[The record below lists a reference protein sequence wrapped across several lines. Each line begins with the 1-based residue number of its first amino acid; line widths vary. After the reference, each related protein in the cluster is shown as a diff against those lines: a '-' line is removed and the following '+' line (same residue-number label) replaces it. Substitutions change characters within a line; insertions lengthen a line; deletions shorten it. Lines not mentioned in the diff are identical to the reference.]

1 LDPLLEGTP
10 VSWYGPCSNFPLEH
24 ASLLQVDARKTT
36 MNECLRALLSSIAAP
51 ALLLL
56 AGVAHGYEAPSWPNP
71 NIDPGKALDTPA
83 PTFALRDQNGR
94 WRSLAQTRGK
104 VVLLAFVDTQC
115 TSICPLTTESMVRA
129 LRLLGPAALR
139 VQMIG
144 INANPLA
151 TSVADV
157 AAYTRAHEMQGR
169 WWFLTGPAAVLQRV
183 WRAYGVYVAA
193 VHGDIDHQP
202 LIVLIDT
209 HGREREFYFTQ
220 MNYGGL
226 DQQAEVLAEAI
237 VRLLPGNVAIRQ
249 PVSLRFVPSLG
260 PGAATRLAAF
270 GHPGATVVLG
280 PAQPHLVLF
289 FGSWLDG
296 GELPAKLAMLDR
308 YAALARR
315 RGWPEPVAVDEL
327 PTESRT
333 AAWRHRMTRLAGAV
347 HTPIVADPLGRLAD
361 GYGVHDLPW
370 VALAASGRIL
380 WQHDGWL
387 VSPDVTA
394 RARPAPYRGT
404 PRPVPVSPATTR

>member
-1 LDPLLEGTP
+1 
-10 VSWYGPCSNFPLEH
+10 
-24 ASLLQVDARKTT
+24 
-36 MNECLRALLSSIAAP
+36 MNEALRARLSSRAGLAM
-51 ALLLL
+51 LLL
-56 AGVAHGYEAPSWPNP
+56 AAMAHGSEAPSLPNP
-71 NIDPGKALDTPA
+71 SIDPGKSLDTPA
-83 PTFALRDQNGR
+83 PTFELRDQNGR
-94 WRSLAQTRGK
+94 WRSLAQFRGK

-139 VQMIG
+139 VQLVG

-169 WWFLTGPAAVLQRV
+169 WWFLTGPGAALARV

-209 HGREREFYFTQ
+209 SGRERRFYFTQ

-226 DQQAEVLAEAI
+226 DQQAEVLAEGIA
-237 VRLLPGNVAIRQ
+237 RLLPGNVVIRH
-249 PVSLRFVPSLG
+249 PVPLRFVPPLG
-260 PGAATRLAAF
+260 PDATAHLTAF
-270 GHPGATVVLG
+270 GRSGAVVVLG

-289 FGSWLDG
+289 FGSWLSG
-296 GELPAKLAMLDR
+296 AKLPVKLAMLDR

-327 PTESRT
+327 PTEAQT
-333 AAWRHRMTRLAGAV
+333 ASWRRRMSRLAGTV
-347 HTPIVADPLGRLAD
+347 HTPIVADPNGRLAD

-387 VSPDVTA
+387 VAPDLAAQARTA
-394 RARPAPYRGT
+394 RNRDT
-404 PRPVPVSPATTR
+404 PRPALVGSATGR

>member
-1 LDPLLEGTP
+1 
-10 VSWYGPCSNFPLEH
+10 
-24 ASLLQVDARKTT
+24 
-36 MNECLRALLSSIAAP
+36 MNEALRARLPSRAGL

-56 AGVAHGYEAPSWPNP
+56 AGLAHGHEAPTLPNP
-71 NIDPGKALDTPA
+71 SIDPGKALDTPA
-83 PTFALRDQNGR
+83 PTFELRDQSGR
-94 WRSLAQTRGK
+94 WRSLAELRGK

-115 TSICPLTTESMVRA
+115 TSVCPLTTESMVRA

-139 VQMIG
+139 VQLVG

-151 TSVADV
+151 TRIADV
-157 AAYTRAHEMQGR
+157 AGYTHAHEMQGR
-169 WWFLTGPAAVLQRV
+169 WWFLTGPGAALARV

-209 HGREREFYFTQ
+209 RGRERELYFTQ

-226 DQQAEVLAEAI
+226 DQQAEVLAEGIA
-237 VRLLPGNVAIRQ
+237 RLLPGHVAIRQ
-249 PVSLRFVPSLG
+249 PVSLGFVPPLG
-260 PGAATRLAAF
+260 PEATTSLSAF
-270 GHPGATVVLG
+270 GRSGATVVLG
-280 PAQPHLVLF
+280 PTQPHLVLF

-296 GELPAKLAMLDR
+296 AKLAAKLAMLDR

-315 RGWPEPVAVDEL
+315 RGWPEPVAVDEV
-327 PTESRT
+327 PTEAQT
-333 AAWRHRMTRLAGAV
+333 AGWRQRMSRLAGAV
-347 HTPIVADPLGRLAD
+347 QTPIVADRLGRLAD

-387 VSPDVTA
+387 VSPDDAAQPSPGQDLQV
-394 RARPAPYRGT
+394 RARTENHR
-404 PRPVPVSPATTR
+404 

>member
-1 LDPLLEGTP
+1 MSE
-10 VSWYGPCSNFPLEH
+10 
-24 ASLLQVDARKTT
+24 A
-36 MNECLRALLSSIAAP
+36 LRARLSSIAGL
-51 ALLLL
+51 ALLWL
-56 AGVAHGYEAPSWPNP
+56 AWPAHGYEARSLPNP
-71 NIDPGKALDTPA
+71 NIDPGKVLDTPA
-83 PTFALRDQNGR
+83 PTFELRDQSGR
-94 WRSLAQTRGK
+94 WRSLVQVRGK

-139 VQMIG
+139 VQLVG

-151 TSVADV
+151 TKVADV

-169 WWFLTGPAAVLQRV
+169 WWFLTGPGAVLARV

-209 HGREREFYFTQ
+209 RGHEREFYFTQ

-226 DQQAEVLAEAI
+226 DQQAEVLAEGIA
-237 VRLLPGNVAIRQ
+237 RLLPGHVAIRR
-249 PVSLRFVPSLG
+249 PVPLGFVPPLG
-260 PGAATRLAAF
+260 PDATTRLAAF
-270 GHPGATVVLG
+270 GRSGAAVVLG
-280 PAQPHLVLF
+280 PARPHLVLF

-296 GELPAKLAMLDR
+296 AKLPSKLAMLDR

-327 PTESRT
+327 PTEEQT
-333 AAWRHRMTRLAGAV
+333 AAWRQRMSQLAGAV
-347 HTPIVADPLGRLAD
+347 HTPIVADPFGRVAD

-370 VALAASGRIL
+370 VAVAASGRIL

-387 VSPDVTA
+387 VPPNLTA
-394 RARPAPYRGT
+394 QARETRDRAT
-404 PRPVPVSPATTR
+404 PRAAR

>member
-1 LDPLLEGTP
+1 MSE
-10 VSWYGPCSNFPLEH
+10 
-24 ASLLQVDARKTT
+24 A
-36 MNECLRALLSSIAAP
+36 LRARFSSRAGL

-56 AGVAHGYEAPSWPNP
+56 AAMAHGTGARSLPNP
-71 NIDPGKALDTPA
+71 SIDPGKAVDAPA
-83 PTFALRDQNGR
+83 PPFELRDQSGH
-94 WRSLAQTRGK
+94 WRSLAPLRGK

-115 TSICPLTTESMVRA
+115 TSICPLTTESMIRA
-129 LRLLGPAALR
+129 LHLLGPAALR
-139 VQMIG
+139 VQLVG

-169 WWFLTGPAAVLQRV
+169 WWFLTAPRPELARV

-209 HGREREFYFTQ
+209 RGRERELYFTQ

-226 DQQAEVLAEAI
+226 EQQAEVLAEGIA
-237 VRLLPGNVAIRQ
+237 RLLPGNVVIRH
-249 PVSLRFVPSLG
+249 PVSLQFVPPLG
-260 PGAATRLAAF
+260 PDASARLAPF
-270 GHPGATVVLG
+270 GRSAAAVVLG
-280 PAQPHLVLF
+280 PAQPHLLLF

-296 GELPAKLAMLDR
+296 AKLPAKLAVLDR
-308 YAALARR
+308 YAVLARR
-315 RGWPEPVAVDEL
+315 QGWPEPVAVDEL
-327 PTESRT
+327 PTEAQT
-333 AAWRHRMTRLAGAV
+333 AAWRQRMSRLAV
-347 HTPIVADPLGRLAD
+347 TLHTPIVADPRGRLAD

-387 VSPDVTA
+387 VSPDLGA
-394 RARPAPYRGT
+394 RARAARAHDIRRAAPIDSAAAR
-404 PRPVPVSPATTR
+404 

>member
-1 LDPLLEGTP
+1 
-10 VSWYGPCSNFPLEH
+10 
-24 ASLLQVDARKTT
+24 
-36 MNECLRALLSSIAAP
+36 MNEALRARFSSRAGL

-56 AGVAHGYEAPSWPNP
+56 AGVAHGHAARSLPNP
-71 NIDPGKALDTPA
+71 SIDPGKALDTPA
-83 PTFALRDQNGR
+83 PGFELRDQSGR
-94 WRSLAQTRGK
+94 WRSLAQLRGK

-139 VQMIG
+139 VQLVG

-169 WWFLTGPAAVLQRV
+169 WWFLTGPGAVLARV

-202 LIVLIDT
+202 LIVLIDAR
-209 HGREREFYFTQ
+209 GREREFYFTQ

-226 DQQAEVLAEAI
+226 DQQAEVLAEGI
-237 VRLLPGNVAIRQ
+237 RRLLPGNVVIRD
-249 PVSLRFVPSLG
+249 PVSLRFVPPLAPDATTRLRAFGRS
-260 PGAATRLAAF
+260 GAA
-270 GHPGATVVLG
+270 VVLG

-296 GELPAKLAMLDR
+296 AKLPAKLAMLDR
-308 YAALARR
+308 YAVLARR
-315 RGWPEPVAVDEL
+315 RGWPGPVAVDEL
-327 PTESRT
+327 PTEAQT
-333 AAWRHRMTRLAGAV
+333 AAWRQRMSRLAGAV
-347 HTPIVADPLGRLAD
+347 HTPIVADPHGRLAD

-387 VSPDVTA
+387 VSPDLAAQA
-394 RARPAPYRGT
+394 RAARHHGT
-404 PRPVPVSPATTR
+404 PRPAPVSSAAAR

>member
-1 LDPLLEGTP
+1 MSEAPR
-10 VSWYGPCSNFPLEH
+10 
-24 ASLLQVDARKTT
+24 ARSSS
-36 MNECLRALLSSIAAP
+36 RAGL

-56 AGVAHGYEAPSWPNP
+56 AGVAHVTGARGLPNP
-71 NIDPGKALDTPA
+71 SIDPGKALDAPA
-83 PTFALRDQNGR
+83 PPFELRDQNGHR
-94 WRSLAQTRGK
+94 RSLAQLHGK

-115 TSICPLTTESMVRA
+115 TSICPLTSESMVRA

-139 VQMIG
+139 VKLVG

-169 WWFLTGPAAVLQRV
+169 WWFLTGPRAVLSRV

-209 HGREREFYFTQ
+209 RGREREFYFTQ

-226 DQQAEVLAEAI
+226 DQQAEVLAEGIA
-237 VRLLPGNVAIRQ
+237 RLLPGNVAIRH
-249 PVSLRFVPSLG
+249 PVSLQFVPPLG
-260 PGAATRLAAF
+260 PGATTRLRAL
-270 GHPGATVVLG
+270 GRPGAAVVLG
-280 PAQPHLVLF
+280 PAQPHLLLF

-296 GELPAKLAMLDR
+296 AMLPAKLGVLDR
-308 YAALARR
+308 YAVLARR
-315 RGWPEPVAVDEL
+315 QGWPEPVAVDEL
-327 PTESRT
+327 PTEAQT
-333 AAWRHRMTRLAGAV
+333 AAWRQRMSRLAV
-347 HTPIVADPLGRLAD
+347 TLHTPIVADPRGRLAD

-370 VALAASGRIL
+370 VALVASGRIL

-387 VSPDVTA
+387 VSPELGAQAGAA
-394 RARPAPYRGT
+394 RRHDTPRPAPIG
-404 PRPVPVSPATTR
+404 SATLR

>member
-1 LDPLLEGTP
+1 
-10 VSWYGPCSNFPLEH
+10 
-24 ASLLQVDARKTT
+24 
-36 MNECLRALLSSIAAP
+36 MNRALRARLSSRAGL
-51 ALLLL
+51 ALLFL
-56 AGVAHGYEAPSWPNP
+56 AAVAHGYEAPSLPNP
-71 NIDPGKALDTPA
+71 NIDPGKALDRPA
-83 PTFALRDQNGR
+83 PTFVLRDQNGR
-94 WRSLAQTRGK
+94 WRSLAQLHGK

-139 VQMIG
+139 VQLIG

-169 WWFLTGPAAVLQRV
+169 WWFLTGPVAVLARV

-193 VHGDIDHQP
+193 VRGDIDHQP

-209 HGREREFYFTQ
+209 RGRERELYFTQ

-226 DQQAEVLAEAI
+226 DQQAEVLAEGIA
-237 VRLLPGNVAIRQ
+237 RLLPGNGVIRR
-249 PVSLRFVPSLG
+249 PVSLRFVPPLR
-260 PGAATRLAAF
+260 PDATTRLAAF
-270 GHPGATVVLG
+270 GRSGAAVVLG
-280 PAQPHLVLF
+280 PAQPHLLLF

-296 GELPAKLAMLDR
+296 AKLPARLAVLDR
-308 YAALARR
+308 YAVMARR

-327 PTESRT
+327 PTEEQT
-333 AAWRHRMTRLAGAV
+333 TAWRQRMSRLAGAV
-347 HTPIVADPLGRLAD
+347 HTPIVADPRGRLAD

-387 VSPDVTA
+387 VSPDVAAQA
-394 RARPAPYRGT
+394 RASRRHGT
-404 PRPVPVSPATTR
+404 PRPAPVGSATAR

>member
-1 LDPLLEGTP
+1 MKGARCGRACSRAGLSLVLLCRLALSYGT
-10 VSWYGPCSNFPLEH
+10 GL
-24 ASLLQVDARKTT
+24 
-36 MNECLRALLSSIAAP
+36 
-51 ALLLL
+51 
-56 AGVAHGYEAPSWPNP
+56 PNP
-71 NIDPGKALDTPA
+71 DIDTGKALDAPA
-83 PTFALRDQNGR
+83 PAFELRDQQGR
-94 WRSLAQTRGK
+94 WRSLAQLRGK

-115 TSICPLTTESMVRA
+115 SSICPLTTESMVRA

-139 VQMIG
+139 VQLVG

-151 TSVADV
+151 TRVADV
-157 AAYTRAHEMQGR
+157 AGYTRAHEMQGR
-169 WWFLTGPAAVLQRV
+169 WWFLTGPQAVLSRV

-209 HGREREFYFTQ
+209 SGRERKFYFTQ

-226 DQQAEVLAEAI
+226 DQQAEVLAEGVA
-237 VRLLPGNVAIRQ
+237 RLLPAHVTVRK
-249 PVSLRFVPSLG
+249 PVSLQFAPPLGPDATVRLPSLG
-260 PGAATRLAAF
+260 RPRTAI
-270 GHPGATVVLG
+270 VLG

-296 GELPAKLAMLDR
+296 AELPAKLAALDR

-315 RGWPEPVAVDEL
+315 RGWPPPLAVDEL
-327 PTESRT
+327 PTEAQS
-333 AAWRHRMTRLAGAV
+333 AGWRRWMTQLAGDV
-347 HTPIVADPLGRLAD
+347 HTPIVADPNGRLAD

-387 VSPDVTA
+387 VSPELAAQARTA
-394 RARPAPYRGT
+394 RHRSTPRPAPLSSAIAR
-404 PRPVPVSPATTR
+404 